1 MMLEISSPAQY
12 YISKTNVDVFMYNT
26 HYHLS
31 YSLLLVDRKT
41 ADKFSDS
48 DLVKNSEYLMN
59 QSIGHT

>member
-31 YSLLLVDRKT
+31 YSLLPVDRKT

-48 DLVKNSEYLMN
+48 DLVKKL
-59 QSIGHT
+59 